1 MAVSAP
7 SGSSTSPVSKPG
19 SMFFGDARTCKDWL
33 KVIPLTNVP
42 QAQQKLLDALRI
54 MNRSSDFA
62 PLERLTCLELLRDK
76 VAFLLSEQRSRYAGK
91 TLPMSNTDMA
101 GWNVSNALLTEM
113 ESGYRRCYQDAQ
125 REDSPLGAHA
135 ALIIQR
141 IVRYIGLGMLMAGYI
156 YRRFDN
162 AMWMRLHLQW
172 IEAEARGVTNSRVK
186 DSIGTTDGYSSINQA
201 YVAVMLGQLA
211 NILELSPR
219 EIEFV
224 DAVIKRF
231 AGKVVVGNIDSA
243 GTPNAHGLSLAVD
256 LMSNAGAT
264 FHELPA
270 AAEHVRFFDVSELS
284 KSMRRRAKKL
294 SEGAETSTLDLPGDW
309 SPGEAYAQLS
319 RLHRLWCDGN
329 TPRLSTSIPAEPDAI
344 VAFGIAETHFFL
356 SGDLFEQPGVKRE
369 LTRQEMSDIAM
380 FGRVSESTIR
390 ARYAEFNYGSETW
403 PVVDES
409 RGQLRV
415 LRPANSTRGVAIGR
429 LVGVRLGKAGEFYL
443 SVVRELA
450 EETPGHF
457 TVTLSLLPG
466 KPEAISVRSTDGKS
480 KSATYTQGFR
490 LPPMESLGAVETL
503 IVPSNLS
510 PRGRGIDIFH
520 QGHGSAKQV
529 TLVDFVERG
538 IDFDRVTIAG

>member
-1 MAVSAP
+1 MAVSAS
-7 SGSSTSPVSKPG
+7 SGSPASAISKPG
-19 SMFFGDARTCKDWL
+19 SMFFGDARSCKDWL

-76 VAFLLSEQRSRYAGK
+76 VAFLLGEQRARYVGK
-91 TLPMSNTDMA
+91 TLPLSNTDMA

-125 REDSPLGAHA
+125 RDDSPLGAHA

-172 IEAEARGVTNSRVK
+172 IEAESRGVTTSKVK
-186 DSIGTTDGYSSINQA
+186 DSIGTNDGYSSVSQA

-224 DAVIKRF
+224 DAVIRRF
-231 AGKVVVGNIDSA
+231 AGKVVVGTIDTA
-243 GTPNAHGLSLAVD
+243 GAPNAHGVSLAVD
-256 LMSNAGAT
+256 LLSNAGAS
-264 FHELPA
+264 FHALSA

-284 KSMRRRAKKL
+284 KSLRRRAKKL
-294 SEGAETSTLDLPGDW
+294 SEGAEPATVDLPTDW
-309 SPGEAYAQLS
+309 SSSEAYAQLS
-319 RLHRLWCDGN
+319 RLHKLWCEGN
-329 TPRLSTSIPAEPDAI
+329 APRPIATIPAEADAI

-457 TVTLSLLPG
+457 TVTLALLPG
-466 KPEAISVRSTDGKS
+466 KPEAISVRSNDGKVR
-480 KSATYTQGFR
+480 SATYTQGFR
-490 LPPMESLGAVETL
+490 LPPMESLGTPETL

-510 PRGRGIDIFH
+510 PRGRSIDIYH
-520 QGHGSAKQV
+520 QGHGSAKPV
-529 TLVDFVERG
+529 TVVDFVERG
-538 IDFDRVTIAG
+538 TDFDRVTIAG